1 MNQALLVAARR
12 LVAATAIAL
21 ALAAC
26 GGGNTPTSH
35 SNTTAPTSHSSTT
48 ATGSTGSHKPASKA
62 PGY

>member
-1 MNQALLVAARR
+1 MSRTLSVATRR
-12 LVAATAIAL
+12 LLAATAIAL
-21 ALAAC
+21 AVAAC

-35 SNTTAPTSHSSTT
+35 SSTR

>member
-1 MNQALLVAARR
+1 MNRTLLVATRR
-12 LVAATAIAL
+12 LLGATAIAL

-35 SNTTAPTSHSSTT
+35 SSTRSTS
-48 ATGSTGSHKPASKA
+48 STGSHKPASKA